1 MRTIYYMNEG
11 ILILFGGGDAGGI
24 LITSHGIV
32 RVPGNNPEERARLQE
47 VAAILETAG
56 SLVAGAQHIANEG
69 LRQRLDSVAVEML
82 QLAGKG
88 VQANFANEGAAR

>member
-1 MRTIYYMNEG
+1 MKTIYYMNEG

-24 LITSHGIV
+24 LITSHGII
-32 RVPGNNPEERARLQE
+32 RMPGNNPEVRSQLQE

-56 SLVAGAQHIANEG
+56 SLVAGAQHIANES
-69 LRQRLDSVAVEML
+69 LRQRLDGVAVEMF

-88 VQANFANEGAAR
+88 IQAVFANEDAVR

>member
-1 MRTIYYMNEG
+1 MKTIYYLQEG

-24 LITSHGIV
+24 VITSHGIV
-32 RVPGNNPEERARLQE
+32 RVPGNNPEVRAKLQE

-69 LRQRLDSVAVEML
+69 LQQRLGVVAVEMF

-88 VQANFANEGAAR
+88 LQEIFASEGAAR